1 MKKRIKEKKREQLPK
16 QFLFL
21 VKIQTCLAL
30 CEISMKELRRSS
42 KWLKAANTD
51 ASKYASEIYDQ
62 LIIDLSLDTLPI
74 NRSRKQLF

>member
-1 MKKRIKEKKREQLPK
+1 
-16 QFLFL
+16 
-21 VKIQTCLAL
+21 
-30 CEISMKELRRSS
+30 MKELRRSS

-74 NRSRKQLF
+74 NRSTKQLF